1 MKEYE
6 ISQEQLYKLYITDNR
21 SREEIADLCS
31 LSNNRIKYLL
41 KLYHIHKPKYLC
53 NRLIAESNKGQVRSS
68 NTRQNIST
76 SLKGRK
82 PWNRGLTKTT
92 DVRVAKY
99 SKSNSGRKRT
109 FEQRENI
116 SVNTRKAMAGLP
128 AEVKNKIKQAVIS
141 ANKNRV
147 YSKKDRDKKSEIAR
161 RLWENPEY
169 ANKCSNSIYG
179 NKSYYKGIRFM
190 SDIEKKYAQK
200 LDKLGIKYET
210 QPGPFKYLYSKDNKY
225 HNYYPDFYLPKQGI
239 YLEIKYKKNDF
250 SVDTKVQDKLE
261 GMAKLGLKCLLL
273 DKKDLYNLDAVIG

>member
-6 ISQEQLYKLYITDNR
+6 ISQEQLYKLYITDNK

-41 KLYHIHKPKYLC
+41 KLYHIHKPKYLR
-53 NRLIAESNKGQVRSS
+53 NRLIAESNKGKVRSS

-147 YSKKDRDKKSEIAR
+147 YSKENRDKKSEIAR

-169 ANKCSNSIYG
+169 AKKCSNSIYG
-179 NKSYYKGIRFM
+179 TKSHYKGIMFM
-190 SDIEKKYAQK
+190 SKIEMKYAEK
-200 LDKLGIKYET
+200 LDELNIEYET
-210 QPGPFKYLYSKDNKY
+210 QPGPFKYKSSKDNKL
-225 HNYYPDFYLPKQGI
+225 HNYYPDFYLPKEDL
-239 YLEIKYKKNDF
+239 YLEIKYLKDLNDTR
-250 SVDTKVQDKLE
+250 VIDKLN
-261 GMAKLGLKCLLL
+261 GMKSLGLKCILL
-273 DKKDLYNLDAVIG
+273 DKKNLNNLDAVIG

>member
-1 MKEYE
+1 MKLQE
-6 ISQEQLYKLYITDNR
+6 IDKNKLYQLYIIENK
-21 SREEIADLCS
+21 SREDIYSITGVSC
-31 LSNNRIKYLL
+31 NRIKYLL
-41 KLYHIHKPKYLC
+41 KINNITKSRSLHNSVIS
-53 NRLIAESNKGQVRSS
+53 RSNKGK
-68 NTRQNIST
+68 TRNIETKKNISN
-76 SLKGRK
+76 SLKGK
-82 PWNRGLTKTT
+82 TAWNKGLTKET
-92 DVRVAKY
+92 DIRVNRY
-99 SKSNSGRKRT
+99 SNSNLGKRRT
-109 FEQRENI
+109 KEQRALI
-116 SVNTRKAMAGLP
+116 SKKTREAMKSIEISKA
-128 AEVKNKIKQAVIS
+128 IS
-141 ANKNRV
+141 ESNRKRV

-169 ANKCSNSIYG
+169 AAKCHNSKFG

-200 LDKLGIKYET
+200 LDELGIKYET